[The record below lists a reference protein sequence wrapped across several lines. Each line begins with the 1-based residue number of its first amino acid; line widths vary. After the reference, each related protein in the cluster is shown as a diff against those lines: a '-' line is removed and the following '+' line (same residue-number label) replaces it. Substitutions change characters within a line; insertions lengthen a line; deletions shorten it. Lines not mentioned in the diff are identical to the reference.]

1 MIKIQ
6 EEPGMKMFAFLYA
19 RSSRSSTRLCWKLVT
34 RKRVLL
40 TRYFMA
46 KLKHRIFFA
55 MLRRPTGPCMTG
67 KRGLQLAMLVT
78 SKHPLL
84 DLEIL
89 PTLPQTLPM
98 LLLLKPK

>member
-1 MIKIQ
+1 LEIGNKEKSAANQ
-6 EEPGMKMFAFLYA
+6 VFHGQVE
-19 RSSRSSTRLCWKLVT
+19 T
-34 RKRVLL
+34 
-40 TRYFMA
+40 
-46 KLKHRIFFA
+46 RIFFA